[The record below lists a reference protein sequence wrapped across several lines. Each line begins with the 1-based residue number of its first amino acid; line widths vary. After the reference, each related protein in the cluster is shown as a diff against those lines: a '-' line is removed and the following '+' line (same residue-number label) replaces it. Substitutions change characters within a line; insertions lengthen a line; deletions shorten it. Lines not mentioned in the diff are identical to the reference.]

1 MADPSAPTASPEAGA
16 SGSEEGLPGEPATG
30 AEAEAALAVAVQA
43 LERQVAELRER
54 LARARADY
62 ENLHKRVARDAALER
77 DRARARVLEGL
88 LGLHELARM
97 AAHQAQAHPGPVS
110 EGVVLLARE
119 FTRLLEREGL
129 TAVDAVGVPFDAAV
143 HEAVATEAAG
153 GVAPGHV
160 ARVIQPGYRLEG
172 KVLRYAKVAVAPA
185 APDPSGSV
193 PGDGTDGTDAAP
205 SPAGPA

>member
-1 MADPSAPTASPEAGA
+1 MPDPAEPPAPADA
-16 SGSEEGLPGEPATG
+16 
-30 AEAEAALAVAVQA
+30 AEAAGADPGEAPSREEADAALTAAVHALQA
-43 LERQVAELRER
+43 QVTELRER

-62 ENLHKRVARDAALER
+62 DNLQKRVARDAALER
-77 DRARARVLEGL
+77 ERTRARVLEGL
-88 LGLHELARM
+88 LALHELARM

-129 TAVDAVGVPFDAAV
+129 VPVDAVGVPFDAAV
-143 HEAVATEAAG
+143 HEAVAAEAVPG
-153 GVAPGHV
+153 IAPGHV

-185 APDPSGSV
+185 PEGER
-193 PGDGTDGTDAAP
+193 PG
-205 SPAGPA
+205 PAG